1 MLGTLSADR
10 LKAMNEKVKSFVK
23 NSLLVLIGVAI
34 LGWLIWYTGPER
46 LLASFLSISLY
57 WASLSMVLVLVFYW
71 FRAFRW
77 ALLLRPVKDHISL
90 SKAFWITLIGYMT
103 NFLSGT
109 RVGGEFLRAFLMKLK
124 EDIGFFE
131 AFSSVCVERVLDLL
145 GIVAI
150 GAVSILLIPS
160 NIDLPRWFIDSLRL
174 VGFLVLI
181 ALLGLVAGTRKEA
194 ALLGLLDHILSLI
207 RLPEKWRMTLLDFS
221 KALIMGARGIGG
233 EPVSLILIFSSTML
247 IWLLQAL
254 SIYAMFLAFG
264 LSLSFGLVL
273 LGSMVFQLTFIL
285 PAPPGLAG
293 TYEGAF
299 VGIFVAL
306 GLRIEAVLPMSLL
319 NHFIFLSLISLL
331 GWVGM
336 AKMGLSLKQLRN
348 IRKQ

>member
-1 MLGTLSADR
+1 
-10 LKAMNEKVKSFVK
+10 MNEKVKSLIK
-23 NSLLVLIGVAI
+23 NSLLILIGFAI
-34 LGWLIWYTGPER
+34 LSWLIWYTGPER
-46 LLASFLSISLY
+46 LLASLLSISPS
-57 WASLSMVLVLVFYW
+57 WASVSIVLVLVFYW

-77 ALLLRPVKDHISL
+77 TLLLRPVKDRVSV

-124 EDIGFFE
+124 EDVGFFE

-150 GAVSILLIPS
+150 GVISIFLIPPS
-160 NIDLPRWFIDSLRL
+160 VNLPRWFMESLRL
-174 VGFLVLI
+174 VGTLVLV
-181 ALLGLVAGTRKEA
+181 ALVGLVAGTRKEQ
-194 ALLGLLDHILSLI
+194 ALLGFLGRVLSLI
-207 RLPEKWRMTLLDFS
+207 RLPEKWRMQLLDFS

-233 EPVSLILIFSSTML
+233 DPASIVLIFSSTMV

-254 SIYAMFLAFG
+254 SIYAMFLSFG
-264 LSLSFGLVL
+264 LGLPFRLVL
-273 LGSMVFQLTFIL
+273 LGSMVLQLTFIL

-306 GLRIEAVLPMSLL
+306 GLRIEEVLPMSLL

-331 GWVGM
+331 GWAGM
-336 AKMGLSLKQLRN
+336 AKMNLSLEQLRN